1 MACGAAATVGCAR
14 RAATIPQLSRGAGPR
29 KVVGLTATDA
39 PSRPTAAPTR
49 PLLSLG
55 GDFSTMRPA
64 PWCLFT
70 LLGGL
75 AACTVDGAHGHVD
88 PPQPVAAQGVPPPVE
103 VSPTPPSSVQPLLGT
118 WYLRDQG
125 LRRIARLTWDEPT
138 ASLRASLALDTSLE
152 DQTPVDLEVLAW
164 GADGAL
170 TLRSVH
176 PHDGTADWYA
186 LRVEQG
192 VLTGRVAAHVDRDAT
207 PPRAAYAGHV
217 TGWSLAAAD
226 DASTQRTWDLLI
238 DGRERATLRID
249 RTPGAVTAYTGTI
262 KVYATL
268 ARGIE
273 DEGPE
278 RDLGVLRWDGEHL
291 EFFTQDD
298 GVRTWVTAT
307 VMGRH
312 LHGQMVFGDGA
323 LTRMFSGVRRDV
335 LGYGLAPRSAVD
347 RDAWARRARAQVARL
362 IMAGNPTPVRAE
374 VVAVRE
380 GIAPLD
386 APAPNPTRDDAPQRH
401 EPEYLLAERRVL
413 STLPTLPDVTP
424 LKRETRVFVA
434 QPQGP
439 RPPNGWPVAVV
450 VNGHWGSA
458 WQTFIPN
465 SPYWYGDAF
474 ARRGHLVVAVDI
486 SHRPPS
492 DRGGRYVDLP
502 DGDAPAEGNGTHPAI
517 REDGMDSEWEED
529 GERAWDVMRALD
541 LVWRD
546 PDIDRA
552 RVSLVGLSMGGEVA
566 SIAGALDTRFT
577 AVIPA
582 GFSPDVAVYQ
592 YRHHACW
599 DWAWAD
605 VNEYLDVSDY
615 QAMIAPRVLVVETG
629 VEDPAYSVA
638 AQPFA
643 ADKQVLRRT
652 RAAFA
657 DLPERVVHFLHP
669 NGHSFQV
676 GDLGVLGD
684 PGFGLTAPRV
694 VAPTAPWSV
703 TWQTDPEAAPVA
715 ATLFEFLDRAMR

>member
-1 MACGAAATVGCAR
+1 ME
-14 RAATIPQLSRGAGPR
+14 L
-29 KVVGLTATDA
+29 A
-39 PSRPTAAPTR
+39 PP
-49 PLLSLG
+49 
-55 GDFSTMRPA
+55 
-64 PWCLFT
+64 
-70 LLGGL
+70 
-75 AACTVDGAHGHVD
+75 
-88 PPQPVAAQGVPPPVE
+88 VPPAA
-103 VSPTPPSSVQPLLGT
+103 SALLGT

-125 LRRIARLTWDEPT
+125 LRRIARVSWDT
-138 ASLRASLALDTSLE
+138 DAGTLGVSLAEDSSLE
-152 DQTPVDLEVLAW
+152 DQTPRSLEVLAW
-164 GADGAL
+164 SADGAL
-170 TLRSVH
+170 SLRLVD
-176 PHDGTADWYA
+176 PRDGTADWYD
-186 LRVEQG
+186 LRAEEG
-192 VLTGRVAAHVDRDAT
+192 VLTGRVAPHIAHGAT
-207 PPRAAYAGHV
+207 PLRAAYTGHV
-217 TGWSLAAAD
+217 TGWNLAAMD
-226 DASTQRTWDLLI
+226 DASPQRTWDLLI

-249 RTPGAVTAYTGTI
+249 RSPGGVTAYAGTI
-262 KVYATL
+262 KVYASL
-268 ARGIE
+268 ARGIQ

-278 RDLGVLRWDGEHL
+278 RDVDVLRWDGEHL
-291 EFFTQDD
+291 EFFTVDD
-298 GVRTWVTAT
+298 GVRTWVSAT
-307 VMGRH
+307 VIGHH
-312 LHGQMVFGDGA
+312 LHGEIVSADGA
-323 LTRMFSGVRRDV
+323 VTRMLSGVRRDV
-335 LGYGLAPRSAVD
+335 LGFGLASRD
-347 RDAWARRARAQVARL
+347 RDARDRWARRARAQVARL
-362 IMAGNPTPVRAE
+362 IMAGNPAPVRAQ
-374 VVAVRE
+374 VTTVRE
-380 GIAPLD
+380 GLGPLTVTE
-386 APAPNPTRDDAPQRH
+386 PNPTRDDAPQRY
-401 EPEYLLAERRVL
+401 EPGYLLAERRIV
-413 STLPTLPDVTP
+413 STLPVPTDAAPV
-424 LKRETRVFVA
+424 KRETRIFVA

-439 RPPNGWPVAVV
+439 RPANGWPVAVV

-486 SHRPPS
+486 SHRPMA
-492 DRGGRYVDLP
+492 DRGGRYADIP

-517 REDGMDSEWEED
+517 REDDRDSDWEED

-541 LVWRD
+541 TVWND
-546 PDIDRA
+546 PAIDRT
-552 RVSLVGLSMGGEVA
+552 RVTLVGLSMGGEVA
-566 SIAGALDTRFT
+566 SIAGALDTRFS

-605 VNEYLDVSDY
+605 VNEYIDVSDY

-694 VAPTAPWSV
+694 VAPVAPWSV
-703 TWQTDPEAAPVA
+703 SWQTDPEAAPVA
-715 ATLFEFLDRAMR
+715 ATLFEFLDRAAQ

>member
-1 MACGAAATVGCAR
+1 MWR
-14 RAATIPQLSRGAGPR
+14 SPR
-29 KVVGLTATDA
+29 
-39 PSRPTAAPTR
+39 
-49 PLLSLG
+49 
-55 GDFSTMRPA
+55 
-64 PWCLFT
+64 CLFT

-75 AACTVDGAHGHVD
+75 AACTVDGVHGSVD
-88 PPQPVAAQGVPPPVE
+88 PPRTVAAQGFPPPIE
-103 VSPTPPSSVQPLLGT
+103 IAPAAPRAVQPLLGT

-125 LRRIARLTWDEPT
+125 LRRIARLSWDEPS
-138 ASLRASLALDTSLE
+138 ASLRASLALDTAFE
-152 DQTPVDLEVLAW
+152 DQTPADLEVRAW
-164 GADGAL
+164 DPDG
-170 TLRSVH
+170 TISLRFVD
-176 PHDGTADWYA
+176 PRDGTADWYE
-186 LRVEQG
+186 LRAEQG
-192 VLTGRVAAHVDRDAT
+192 VLTGRVATHFARDAT

-217 TGWSLAAAD
+217 TGWNLAAMD
-226 DASTQRTWDLLI
+226 DASPQRTWDLLI

-249 RTPGAVTAYTGTI
+249 RTPGGVTAYAGTL

-278 RDLGVLRWDGEHL
+278 RDIGVLRWDGEHL
-291 EFFTQDD
+291 EFFTMDD
-298 GVRTWVTAT
+298 GVRTWFSAAVT
-307 VMGRH
+307 GRH
-312 LHGQMVFGDGA
+312 LQGQMVFADGSV
-323 LTRMFSGVRRDV
+323 TRWFTGVRRDV
-335 LGYGLAPRSAVD
+335 LGYGLAS
-347 RDAWARRARAQVARL
+347 RDAAARDRWARRARAQVARL
-362 IMAGNPTPVRAE
+362 IMAGNPTPARVEVTDVRD
-374 VVAVRE
+374 
-380 GIAPLD
+380 GIAPHGVL
-386 APAPNPTRDDAPQRH
+386 APNPTRDDAPQHYNPR
-401 EPEYLLAERRVL
+401 YLLAERRIL
-413 STLPTLPDVTP
+413 STLPTRLDVP
-424 LKRETRVFVA
+424 PVKRETRVFVA
-434 QPQGP
+434 QPQGA
-439 RPPNGWPVAVV
+439 RPPHGWPVAVV
-450 VNGHWGSA
+450 LNGHWGSA

-474 ARRGHLVVAVDI
+474 ARRDHVVVAVDI
-486 SHRPPS
+486 SHRPLS
-492 DRGGRYVDLP
+492 DRGGRYADLP
-502 DGDAPAEGNGTHPAI
+502 DGDAPGEGNGTHPAI
-517 REDGMDSEWEED
+517 REDGMDSDWEED

-541 LVWRD
+541 LIWHD

-552 RVSLVGLSMGGEVA
+552 RVTLVGLSMGGEVA
-566 SIAGALDTRFT
+566 SIAGALDSRFT

-715 ATLFEFLDRAMR
+715 ATLFEFLDRAAQ